1 MKKATRP
8 SREDYSYYF
17 QHNVSITTSGDFS
30 TSGLK
35 FCIEQIGIER
45 CMFSI
50 GESPSFQND
59 PWNSSTMGSRLKGS
73 TDYPYDSVKEAQD
86 WWKGVDLPPD
96 EKEAVARRNAIR
108 IFKLPLES

>member
-30 TSGLK
+30 TPGLK

-50 GESPSFQND
+50 GESPSYQHAL
-59 PWNSSTMGSRLKGS
+59 WNSVAVGSQLTGS

-86 WWKGVDLPPD
+86 WWKGVDLPSD

-108 IFKLPLES
+108 IFKLPLEY